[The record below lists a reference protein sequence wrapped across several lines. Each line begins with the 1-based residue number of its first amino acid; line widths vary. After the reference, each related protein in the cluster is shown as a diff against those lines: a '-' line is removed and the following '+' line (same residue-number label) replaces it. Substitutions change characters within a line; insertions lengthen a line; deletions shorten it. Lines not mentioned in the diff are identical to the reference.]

1 MIVIYASSCLL
12 IVYAAAR
19 SPRGASQRSPFS
31 PSVYIYIYIFIC
43 SSMYVYIY
51 IYTHVYVCIYIYTYT
66 YIHTYIHMY
75 IYIYIC
81 VCMCIYIYIYIVL
94 VVSILIIVICR
105 YALVLVGFRLF
116 VSRRCPRSSCGRGCR
131 SAEFFFLFKQYICV
145 CIHVLILYIYI
156 HTYIS
161 VYIYIYIIRWY
172 DKYIYMYVALEALVH
187 EVVAQLFYYHFILTV
202 SILCYYF
209 SYHINLMSLKD
220 LCARVSLS

>member
-31 PSVYIYIYIFIC
+31 PSVYIYIYIYL
-43 SSMYVYIY
+43 SMYVYIY
-51 IYTHVYVCIYIYTYT
+51 IYTHIYVCIYIYIYT
-66 YIHTYIHMY
+66 YIHTYICIY
-75 IYIYIC
+75 IYIY

-156 HTYIS
+156 YIHTYIS

-172 DKYIYMYVALEALVH
+172 DIYIYMYVALEALVH